1 MKHEH
6 EGCALQSTCTSRRD
20 FLQQSAIAVA
30 AAALGLTAG
39 SAEALPV
46 TFAEGV
52 PSGTDHQYP
61 WPAADGVTIDRKEQ
75 IIIVRYQAHV
85 FAFNLSCPH
94 ENTALKWLPK
104 DMRFQCP
111 KHESKYQPNGTFMS
125 GRATRNM
132 DRLAIRHDGASLFV
146 DLSHIIKSDA
156 DPAAWAAATLPA

>member
-1 MKHEH
+1 MK
-6 EGCALQSTCTSRRD
+6 RRD
-20 FLQQSAIAVA
+20 FLQCSVCAIT
-30 AAALGLTAG
+30 AAALGL
-39 SAEALPV
+39 SADDATALPV
-46 TFAEGV
+46 SFAEGV
-52 PSGTDHQYP
+52 PAGQDHQYP

-75 IIIVRYQAHV
+75 VIIVRYKGQV

-132 DRLAIRHDGASLFV
+132 DRLAIRHDGASLLV
-146 DLSHIIKSDA
+146 DLSHIIK
-156 DPAAWAAATLPA
+156 